1 MSKPYYS
8 VFSFFQ
14 YLNPSQFIPPLKK
27 VGFLASFF
35 VTASRC
41 RKDKEEESVEE
52 LWVYFLGWARVIY
65 LESIFFLEMRCFLVA
80 TSTVSE
86 KGLTTIPSKIRH
98 LMKIKTGD
106 KLEWQIVKKE
116 EGVLQIRLLQD
127 PYTFLRGKRKD
138 PNTTYEKVE
147 HLADSVIEREARR
160 EGSADN
166 RS

>member
-1 MSKPYYS
+1 M
-8 VFSFFQ
+8 
-14 YLNPSQFIPPLKK
+14 
-27 VGFLASFF
+27 
-35 VTASRC
+35 
-41 RKDKEEESVEE
+41 
-52 LWVYFLGWARVIY
+52 
-65 LESIFFLEMRCFLVA
+65 A